1 MKNPLIK
8 RLPRE
13 LKGEIGKYIVLFL
26 FITMMIGI
34 VSGFLVAAGS
44 MAIGYDESFEK
55 YNIESGNFELLQ
67 KADDDA
73 VKKIE
78 NGEEKIK
85 VYENFYLD
93 KETKEVDSTIRLFKN
108 RKDIDRICI
117 MDGEL
122 PSADDEIAIDRM
134 YADNNKL
141 KVGDSL
147 TVGDKK
153 LKITGLVALSDYSAL
168 YSNPSD
174 MMFDALKFGVAI
186 VTDTLFDDYGEAD
199 LHYSY
204 SWKYDKTP
212 ADDEEAQDM
221 AEKVSKT
228 VKSQSEARTYAESL
242 MREACLKLCTGTA
255 TVPGNE
261 ALLPGTKIKFGGLDP
276 KLNDTY
282 YITGITHTFSA
293 GGFLTRIDF
302 CSPTD

>member
-1 MKNPLIK
+1 
-8 RLPRE
+8 
-13 LKGEIGKYIVLFL
+13 
-26 FITMMIGI
+26 
-34 VSGFLVAAGS
+34 
-44 MAIGYDESFEK
+44 
-55 YNIESGNFELLQ
+55 
-67 KADDDA
+67 
-73 VKKIE
+73 
-78 NGEEKIK
+78 
-85 VYENFYLD
+85 
-93 KETKEVDSTIRLFKN
+93 
-108 RKDIDRICI
+108 

-147 TVGDKK
+147 TVGGKK

-221 AEKVSKT
+221 AENVMKHINGISMLTQFIPEYSNQAIHFTGDDIKGDNTMIT
-228 VKSQSEARTYAESL
+228 VFFI
-242 MREACLKLCTGTA
+242 
-255 TVPGNE
+255 
-261 ALLPGTKIKFGGLDP
+261 LLW
-276 KLNDTY
+276 
-282 YITGITHTFSA
+282 S
-293 GGFLTRIDF
+293 
-302 CSPTD
+302 